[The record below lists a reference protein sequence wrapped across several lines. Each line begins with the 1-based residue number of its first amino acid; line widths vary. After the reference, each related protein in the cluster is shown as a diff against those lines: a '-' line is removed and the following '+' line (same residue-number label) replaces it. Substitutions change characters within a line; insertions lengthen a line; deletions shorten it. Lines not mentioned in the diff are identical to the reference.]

1 IAGRS
6 ADPGVKA
13 ALGDAKGALDK
24 AIDSVEHPTQ
34 MAFRSAGV
42 PSSASPLHDFLGGSS
57 PAGDVAGGPGGGALA
72 PGHGGGGGGGGG
84 TPYHPAVLSSGPG
97 GAAGGPSGQ
106 VPAQFDTDVA
116 QQRGMSQAGGT
127 PQQAALEPGG
137 TPGGGA
143 GGQGAAQMGGMPM
156 GGGMGGMGGGGQQN
170 KERDPQIWLQAD
182 KGAWSGDEHAPD
194 STVLGRS
201 EHP

>member
-1 IAGRS
+1 
-6 ADPGVKA
+6 
-13 ALGDAKGALDK
+13 ALGDAKGALDN
-24 AIDSVEHPTQ
+24 AITGIENPVKE
-34 MAFRSAGV
+34 AFRSAGV
-42 PSSASPLHDFLGGSS
+42 PASPLHDFLGGSS
-57 PAGDVAGGPGGGALA
+57 PADNIAGGPGGGALA

-97 GAAGGPSGQ
+97 GAAGGSSGQ

-116 QQRGMSQAGGT
+116 QQRGMAQAGSL
-127 PQQAALEPGG
+127 PAQQSAVPAGG
-137 TPGGGA
+137 SPAGGA

-201 EHP
+201 EQP